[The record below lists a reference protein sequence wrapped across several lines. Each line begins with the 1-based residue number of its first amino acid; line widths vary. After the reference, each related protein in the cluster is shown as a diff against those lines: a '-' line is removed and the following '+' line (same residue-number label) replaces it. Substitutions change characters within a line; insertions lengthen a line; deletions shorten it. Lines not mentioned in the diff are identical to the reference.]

1 MNRIQSTNTIG
12 YQKGRLIPSS
22 RICGLYGRR
31 HSIGNIAQ
39 RNGSVRPGGHVHCAS
54 SYKNTNQVSRELST
68 VPPGRGWKAFWST
81 VDAGAWLG
89 AVASAAAFVVTQE
102 ALLIAG
108 PLVLPLIALYA
119 SKEKNS
125 IDAKRSQ
132 AVMERQF
139 TSALRQLVA
148 LSEEGTAEMAEEV
161 SAALSAFE
169 AAKDKSGSIDENVI
183 KEKVLPVLVKLEES
197 VEQGDATVLK
207 NMRRSTEAIGEGLRN
222 LRADIRTDLQDASSE
237 EVAALSRLDSRIA
250 ALEGAISGLDAAQS
264 ESMRRLTA
272 SLSSSL
278 SIEEDA
284 IASAVK
290 AEVWRSLE
298 PVRQLPQIL
307 SQTLPRL
314 SADSQQQGS
323 FDDNSL
329 TEDGVKKILSIEL
342 ENLKNSIVI
351 EQQDMMEDLV
361 MTVDSSQWNQLG
373 AKLAELDEKLS
384 RIQEDA
390 SLVKDG
396 TESTE
401 ELVSDLKNDFQV
413 ISRDLEAIG
422 SQIRSLPGDQQ
433 LIQKDS
439 FFDVSKERI
448 TNQVKEK
455 MMEKLS
461 NILDLGD
468 ESVNLESLSAELS
481 AVIVDYVMGEAQ
493 RGTTLVSKGS
503 VEENI
508 ETEQRAYDELQTST
522 NGSGTGVPIASW
534 LSDKEYESVPIKQEE
549 ELVLQPDPV
558 ETENGSPSSSP
569 MAMDIDVEAS
579 SPVDHDLMD
588 EEEEEEEEE
597 EQQEQNQAIIE
608 QKEDEKEN
616 VSLYDKG
623 LAVLKRG
630 RDEFQGGDYNAA
642 DELLAQAD
650 EYFEKAIEGDTE
662 NIKAIG
668 NRGNALMAR
677 AKAKIMM
684 ANQKFEEG
692 IKGAELDEDDAQ
704 DMLLKAGRLYR
715 QILEI
720 DPSQGKAFI
729 NWGRVICLRAEISQS
744 AGDFEG
750 AYSLFCNASDKF
762 TAGVDLSSGAT
773 AAAEGLRL
781 AGTALL
787 GAYYCA
793 INIGLVEDAF
803 SLLLEA
809 EGLLE
814 NAIAEDAQTQDLAEP
829 KLEECREL
837 IAQTQR

>member
-1 MNRIQSTNTIG
+1 
-12 YQKGRLIPSS
+12 
-22 RICGLYGRR
+22 
-31 HSIGNIAQ
+31 
-39 RNGSVRPGGHVHCAS
+39 
-54 SYKNTNQVSRELST
+54 
-68 VPPGRGWKAFWST
+68 
-81 VDAGAWLG
+81 
-89 AVASAAAFVVTQE
+89 
-102 ALLIAG
+102 
-108 PLVLPLIALYA
+108 
-119 SKEKNS
+119 
-125 IDAKRSQ
+125 
-132 AVMERQF
+132 MERQF

-298 PVRQLPQIL
+298 P
-307 SQTLPRL
+307 
-314 SADSQQQGS
+314 
-323 FDDNSL
+323 
-329 TEDGVKKILSIEL
+329 DGVKKILSIEL

-401 ELVSDLKNDFQV
+401 ELVSELKNDFQV

-433 LIQKDS
+433 QIQKEFLPS
-439 FFDVSKERI
+439 FDVSKERI
-448 TNQVKEK
+448 KNQVKEK

-481 AVIVDYVMGEAQ
+481 AVIVDYVMGETL
-493 RGTTLVSKGS
+493 RGTTLVSKSS
-503 VEENI
+503 VEENV

-558 ETENGSPSSSP
+558 ETENGSPSSST

-588 EEEEEEEEE
+588 EEEEEKEEEE

-692 IKGAELDEDDAQ
+692 IKGAEQDEDDAQ

-729 NWGRVICLRAEISQS
+729 NGVE
-744 AGDFEG
+744 
-750 AYSLFCNASDKF
+750 LFAS
-762 TAGVDLSSGAT
+762 S
-773 AAAEGLRL
+773 
-781 AGTALL
+781 
-787 GAYYCA
+787 
-793 INIGLVEDAF
+793 
-803 SLLLEA
+803 
-809 EGLLE
+809 
-814 NAIAEDAQTQDLAEP
+814 
-829 KLEECREL
+829 
-837 IAQTQR
+837 

>member
-1 MNRIQSTNTIG
+1 
-12 YQKGRLIPSS
+12 
-22 RICGLYGRR
+22 
-31 HSIGNIAQ
+31 
-39 RNGSVRPGGHVHCAS
+39 
-54 SYKNTNQVSRELST
+54 
-68 VPPGRGWKAFWST
+68 
-81 VDAGAWLG
+81 
-89 AVASAAAFVVTQE
+89 
-102 ALLIAG
+102 
-108 PLVLPLIALYA
+108 
-119 SKEKNS
+119 
-125 IDAKRSQ
+125 
-132 AVMERQF
+132 
-139 TSALRQLVA
+139 
-148 LSEEGTAEMAEEV
+148 
-161 SAALSAFE
+161 
-169 AAKDKSGSIDENVI
+169 
-183 KEKVLPVLVKLEES
+183 
-197 VEQGDATVLK
+197 
-207 NMRRSTEAIGEGLRN
+207 
-222 LRADIRTDLQDASSE
+222 
-237 EVAALSRLDSRIA
+237 
-250 ALEGAISGLDAAQS
+250 
-264 ESMRRLTA
+264 MRRLTA

-329 TEDGVKKILSIEL
+329 TEDGIKKILSIEL

-401 ELVSDLKNDFQV
+401 DLVSELKNDFQV

-433 LIQKDS
+433 RIQKEFLPS
-439 FFDVSKERI
+439 FDVSKERL

-481 AVIVDYVMGEAQ
+481 AVIVDYVMGEAL

-549 ELVLQPDPV
+549 ELVLQSDSV

-569 MAMDIDVEAS
+569 MAKDIDVEAS
-579 SPVDHDLMD
+579 SPIDHDLMNK
-588 EEEEEEEEE
+588 EEEEEE
-597 EQQEQNQAIIE
+597 EQQEQNQATIA
-608 QKEDEKEN
+608 QTEDEQDN

>member
-1 MNRIQSTNTIG
+1 
-12 YQKGRLIPSS
+12 
-22 RICGLYGRR
+22 
-31 HSIGNIAQ
+31 
-39 RNGSVRPGGHVHCAS
+39 
-54 SYKNTNQVSRELST
+54 
-68 VPPGRGWKAFWST
+68 
-81 VDAGAWLG
+81 
-89 AVASAAAFVVTQE
+89 
-102 ALLIAG
+102 
-108 PLVLPLIALYA
+108 
-119 SKEKNS
+119 
-125 IDAKRSQ
+125 
-132 AVMERQF
+132 
-139 TSALRQLVA
+139 
-148 LSEEGTAEMAEEV
+148 
-161 SAALSAFE
+161 
-169 AAKDKSGSIDENVI
+169 
-183 KEKVLPVLVKLEES
+183 
-197 VEQGDATVLK
+197 
-207 NMRRSTEAIGEGLRN
+207 
-222 LRADIRTDLQDASSE
+222 
-237 EVAALSRLDSRIA
+237 
-250 ALEGAISGLDAAQS
+250 
-264 ESMRRLTA
+264 MRRLTA

-329 TEDGVKKILSIEL
+329 TEDGIKKILSIEL

-401 ELVSDLKNDFQV
+401 DLVSELKNDFQV

-433 LIQKDS
+433 QIQKEFLPS
-439 FFDVSKERI
+439 FDVSKERI
-448 TNQVKEK
+448 KNQVKEK

-481 AVIVDYVMGEAQ
+481 AVIVDYVMGETL

-503 VEENI
+503 VEENV

-549 ELVLQPDPV
+549 ELVLQPDSV
-558 ETENGSPSSSP
+558 EAENGSPSSSP
-569 MAMDIDVEAS
+569 MAMDIDVEDS

-588 EEEEEEEEE
+588 EEEEE

-608 QKEDEKEN
+608 QKEDEQEN

-692 IKGAELDEDDAQ
+692 IKGAEQDEDDAQ

>member
-1 MNRIQSTNTIG
+1 M
-12 YQKGRLIPSS
+12 
-22 RICGLYGRR
+22 
-31 HSIGNIAQ
+31 
-39 RNGSVRPGGHVHCAS
+39 
-54 SYKNTNQVSRELST
+54 
-68 VPPGRGWKAFWST
+68 
-81 VDAGAWLG
+81 
-89 AVASAAAFVVTQE
+89 
-102 ALLIAG
+102 
-108 PLVLPLIALYA
+108 
-119 SKEKNS
+119 
-125 IDAKRSQ
+125 
-132 AVMERQF
+132 
-139 TSALRQLVA
+139 
-148 LSEEGTAEMAEEV
+148 
-161 SAALSAFE
+161 
-169 AAKDKSGSIDENVI
+169 
-183 KEKVLPVLVKLEES
+183 
-197 VEQGDATVLK
+197 
-207 NMRRSTEAIGEGLRN
+207 
-222 LRADIRTDLQDASSE
+222 
-237 EVAALSRLDSRIA
+237 
-250 ALEGAISGLDAAQS
+250 
-264 ESMRRLTA
+264 
-272 SLSSSL
+272 SSSL

-314 SADSQQQGS
+314 SADSQQQAS
-323 FDDNSL
+323 FDDRSL

-390 SLVKDG
+390 TLVKGG

-401 ELVSDLKNDFQV
+401 DLVSELKNDFQI

-422 SQIRSLPGDQQ
+422 SQIRSLPGDQGQ
-433 LIQKDS
+433 IQKELS
-439 FFDVSKERI
+439 YDVSQERI

-461 NILDLGD
+461 NILDLKD
-468 ESVNLESLSAELS
+468 ESVNIEALSAELS
-481 AVIVDYVMGEAQ
+481 AIIVDYVIGETQ
-493 RGTTLVSKGS
+493 RGTESGS
-503 VEENI
+503 RDAVEKNI
-508 ETEQRAYDELQTST
+508 ETEQRAFDASETPLQDT

-549 ELVLQPDPV
+549 ELVLQPDSA

-569 MAMDIDVEAS
+569 MAIDMDAEAS
-579 SPVDHDLMD
+579 SPVDHHDLM
-588 EEEEEEEEE
+588 EEEE
-597 EQQEQNQAIIE
+597 EQQQQQQQQEQNQANIESSFIE
-608 QKEDEKEN
+608 QKEDEQDD

-623 LAVLKRG
+623 LAVLKMG
-630 RDEFQGGDYNAA
+630 RDEFQGGNYTAA
-642 DELLAQAD
+642 DELLAKAD

-677 AKAKIMM
+677 AKAKILM

-762 TAGVDLSSGAT
+762 TAGVDLSSSAT

>member
-1 MNRIQSTNTIG
+1 
-12 YQKGRLIPSS
+12 
-22 RICGLYGRR
+22 
-31 HSIGNIAQ
+31 
-39 RNGSVRPGGHVHCAS
+39 
-54 SYKNTNQVSRELST
+54 
-68 VPPGRGWKAFWST
+68 
-81 VDAGAWLG
+81 
-89 AVASAAAFVVTQE
+89 
-102 ALLIAG
+102 
-108 PLVLPLIALYA
+108 
-119 SKEKNS
+119 
-125 IDAKRSQ
+125 
-132 AVMERQF
+132 
-139 TSALRQLVA
+139 
-148 LSEEGTAEMAEEV
+148 
-161 SAALSAFE
+161 
-169 AAKDKSGSIDENVI
+169 
-183 KEKVLPVLVKLEES
+183 
-197 VEQGDATVLK
+197 
-207 NMRRSTEAIGEGLRN
+207 
-222 LRADIRTDLQDASSE
+222 
-237 EVAALSRLDSRIA
+237 
-250 ALEGAISGLDAAQS
+250 
-264 ESMRRLTA
+264 MRRLTA

-329 TEDGVKKILSIEL
+329 TEDGIKKILSIEL

-401 ELVSDLKNDFQV
+401 DLVSELKNDFQV

-433 LIQKDS
+433 RIQKEFLPS
-439 FFDVSKERI
+439 FDVSKERL

-481 AVIVDYVMGEAQ
+481 AVIVDYVMGEAL

-549 ELVLQPDPV
+549 ELVLQPDSV

-569 MAMDIDVEAS
+569 MAKDIDVEAS
-579 SPVDHDLMD
+579 SPIDHDLMNK
-588 EEEEEEEEE
+588 EEEEE
-597 EQQEQNQAIIE
+597 EQQEQNQATIA
-608 QKEDEKEN
+608 QTEDEQDN

>member
-1 MNRIQSTNTIG
+1 
-12 YQKGRLIPSS
+12 
-22 RICGLYGRR
+22 
-31 HSIGNIAQ
+31 
-39 RNGSVRPGGHVHCAS
+39 
-54 SYKNTNQVSRELST
+54 
-68 VPPGRGWKAFWST
+68 
-81 VDAGAWLG
+81 
-89 AVASAAAFVVTQE
+89 
-102 ALLIAG
+102 
-108 PLVLPLIALYA
+108 
-119 SKEKNS
+119 
-125 IDAKRSQ
+125 
-132 AVMERQF
+132 
-139 TSALRQLVA
+139 
-148 LSEEGTAEMAEEV
+148 
-161 SAALSAFE
+161 
-169 AAKDKSGSIDENVI
+169 
-183 KEKVLPVLVKLEES
+183 
-197 VEQGDATVLK
+197 
-207 NMRRSTEAIGEGLRN
+207 
-222 LRADIRTDLQDASSE
+222 
-237 EVAALSRLDSRIA
+237 
-250 ALEGAISGLDAAQS
+250 
-264 ESMRRLTA
+264 MRRLTA

-329 TEDGVKKILSIEL
+329 TEDGIKKILSIEL

-401 ELVSDLKNDFQV
+401 DLVSELKNDFQV

-433 LIQKDS
+433 RIQKEFLPS
-439 FFDVSKERI
+439 FDVSKERL

-481 AVIVDYVMGEAQ
+481 AVIVDYVMGEAL

-549 ELVLQPDPV
+549 ELVLQSDSV

-569 MAMDIDVEAS
+569 MAKDIDVEAS
-579 SPVDHDLMD
+579 SPIDHDLMNK
-588 EEEEEEEEE
+588 EEEEE
-597 EQQEQNQAIIE
+597 EQQEQNQATIA
-608 QKEDEKEN
+608 QTEDEQDN